1 MGCRTV
7 YPSPRPSFRVPFGT
21 GATIGKLTE
30 ENSQTLLT
38 YDFQAFMDLSCFF
51 SMPES
56 IYHCRPQDLNQCYK
70 LLPRSLKLF
79 IGENEWTGKME
90 EIKNNT
96 SGWQSFT
103 KRFFS
108 WFNMFKVVKFLNFV
122 HLEIFEKRP
131 VNVSALEL
139 LKNIDIT
146 FESKDPVELLLYYRG
161 MEKTAFNKKD
171 P

>member
-1 MGCRTV
+1 M
-7 YPSPRPSFRVPFGT
+7 
-21 GATIGKLTE
+21 I
-30 ENSQTLLT
+30 
-38 YDFQAFMDLSCFF
+38 
-51 SMPES
+51 
-56 IYHCRPQDLNQCYK
+56 H
-70 LLPRSLKLF
+70 
-79 IGENEWTGKME
+79 
-90 EIKNNT
+90 
-96 SGWQSFT
+96 
-103 KRFFS
+103 
-108 WFNMFKVVKFLNFV
+108 FV